1 GQGDSSSDSELDEA
15 CTKCNGPCIQQK
27 IQRTYPQVRTYIGTS
42 NTVCHMLKEKRPLC
56 CLQLDKPCEHC
67 PYTSAYEYRWT
78 NKPIILAADR
88 TSSGMYN
95 LIIPLRAY
103 YRPVHELH
111 PIVLLLEL
119 EDADSPNP
127 AFLDAISYFP
137 GIYWMQ
143 GTISV

>member
-1 GQGDSSSDSELDEA
+1 
-15 CTKCNGPCIQQK
+15 
-27 IQRTYPQVRTYIGTS
+27 
-42 NTVCHMLKEKRPLC
+42 ML
-56 CLQLDKPCEHC
+56 QPCEHC
-67 PYTSAYEYRWT
+67 PYTSAYEYQWM

-88 TSSGMYN
+88 TSNGMYN
-95 LIIPLRAY
+95 LIIPLRYSIRVLQYTGRTKRAY

-119 EDADSPNP
+119 EETSSPNP

-143 GTISV
+143 GRISV